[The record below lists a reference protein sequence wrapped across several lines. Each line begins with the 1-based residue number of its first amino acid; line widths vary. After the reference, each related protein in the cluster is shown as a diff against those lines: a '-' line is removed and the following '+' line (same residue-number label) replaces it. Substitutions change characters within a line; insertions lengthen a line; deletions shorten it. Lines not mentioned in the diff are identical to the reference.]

1 MDGAKPVS
9 AGLQLSRIDHHRPGL
24 FACSTVSTLSGERRL
39 AAPHRGVVMSEVRM
53 DDVRA
58 ELEVRSDDF
67 QETKSVVLPAD
78 AFRINDETGKAE
90 FVDDK
95 IRADVLD
102 RVSEAILLVVAHKHA
117 EAGPEESSA

>member
-1 MDGAKPVS
+1 M
-9 AGLQLSRIDHHRPGL
+9 
-24 FACSTVSTLSGERRL
+24 T
-39 AAPHRGVVMSEVRM
+39 EVRM

-67 QETKSVVLPAD
+67 QETKTVDLPAH

-95 IRADVLD
+95 VRGDLLEH
-102 RVSEAILLVVAHKHA
+102 VSEAILLVVAHEHA
-117 EAGPEESSA
+117 QATSE

>member
-1 MDGAKPVS
+1 
-9 AGLQLSRIDHHRPGL
+9 
-24 FACSTVSTLSGERRL
+24 
-39 AAPHRGVVMSEVRM
+39 MSEVRM

-67 QETKSVVLPAD
+67 QETKSVDLPAR

-90 FVDDK
+90 FVDDEV
-95 IRADVLD
+95 RADLLD

-117 EAGPEESSA
+117 EASSSSRFG